1 MDAQRRA
8 IADDRFVH
16 GVVILLQT
24 RRAALLRGP
33 SAASSLKHAALAVVR
48 RPDETEPVLQ
58 APYDRTMVI
67 ERPHA
72 RKLGAY

>member
-1 MDAQRRA
+1 MDVRRRA

-16 GVVILLQT
+16 GVVI
-24 RRAALLRGP
+24 AALLQPREG
-33 SAASSLKHAALAVVR
+33 VNGQY
-48 RPDETEPVLQ
+48 RPRTEPVLQ

-72 RKLGAY
+72 RKLVAYWSRY